1 MATCGPVM
9 SIASVQAVAA
19 TPSRM
24 RYSGAIRRA
33 PMGELHLRHQCRPG
47 QLSGEVTS
55 VGAQPDPPR

>member
-24 RYSGAIRRA
+24 RHSGAIRRA
-33 PMGELHLRHQCRPG
+33 PMANSTCG
-47 QLSGEVTS
+47 TS
-55 VGAQPDPPR
+55 AARVSSPAK